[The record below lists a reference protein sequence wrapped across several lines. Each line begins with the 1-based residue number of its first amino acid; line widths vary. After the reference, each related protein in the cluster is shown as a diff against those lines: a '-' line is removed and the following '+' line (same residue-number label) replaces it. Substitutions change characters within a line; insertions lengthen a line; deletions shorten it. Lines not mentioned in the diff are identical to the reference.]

1 MTVEAATTRRLMQQ
15 LGASGLMSVAIAP
28 PDRWQEALLEEGHK
42 RVLLLCARQSG
53 KTSVVAALAAYR
65 AQHKANAEIII
76 VSSTQTQASEVLRRT
91 RQILSVA
98 RLRYSQKSVQR
109 IELANGSRI
118 LALSSSEQSVRGY
131 SGVSLLI
138 IDEAARVPDELYY
151 TLTPMLAISRGDLYA
166 LSTPFGA
173 RGWFWAAWA
182 QDREDAWHRVTVTA
196 DECPRLTPEF
206 LAEERRRMGELWY
219 RQEYECQ
226 FIDATHSVFSYEL
239 IASLVREDLEITP
252 WQSWV

>member
-1 MTVEAATTRRLMQQ
+1 MLQAATTDRLMQH
-15 LGASGLMSVAIAP
+15 LGAAGLMAVAIAP
-28 PDRWQEALLEEGHK
+28 PDPWQEALLEDGHK
-42 RVLLLCARQSG
+42 HVLLLCARQSG
-53 KTSVVAALAAYR
+53 KTSVVATLAAHR
-65 AQHKANAEIII
+65 ALHQPAAEIII
-76 VSSTQTQASEVLRRT
+76 VSSTQAQASEVLRRI
-91 RQILSVA
+91 RQILRVA
-98 RLRYSQKSVQR
+98 ELRYSQRSVQR
-109 IELANGSRI
+109 IELANGARI

-151 TLTPMLAISRGDLYA
+151 ALTPMLAISQGDLYA

-173 RGWFWAAWA
+173 RGWFWQAWA

-219 RQEYECQ
+219 RQEYDCQ
-226 FIDATHSVFSYEL
+226 FVDATHSVFGYDL
-239 IASLVREDLEITP
+239 IQSLVRDDLEVTP
-252 WQSWV
+252 WQVWI